1 MACCH
6 RQLPEAEGT
15 VVITRP
21 LAPADTRPQ
30 VMKVDLK
37 EVLAQP
43 GRLLS
48 PGRWNKPQVREVTVG
63 DHPVILKD
71 WRTMARWLRP
81 LARHLARREARIYGL
96 LQHLE
101 SVPRVLQ
108 VGDRTLVLE
117 QVPGRRI
124 SRLRGHRAAATA
136 AQALEEIV
144 ARIHAAGVYH
154 FDMRKRDNILVTD
167 DGKVYLIDFTTSV
180 APRHYGPL
188 GWLLRPVAALV
199 DRYAVLKW
207 KNALAPEVLSTSE
220 RRLLRGL
227 DRLRPW
233 RKNN

>member
-1 MACCH
+1 MIARPVAPGGTH
-6 RQLPEAEGT
+6 PQL
-15 VVITRP
+15 
-21 LAPADTRPQ
+21 
-30 VMKVDLK
+30 MKVDLK
-37 EVLAQP
+37 EVLGQP

-48 PGRWNKPQVREVTVG
+48 PGRWNKPQVQQVSLGE
-63 DHPVILKD
+63 HQVILKD
-71 WRTMARWLRP
+71 WRTMAPWLRP

-96 LQHLE
+96 LRHLE

-108 VGDRTLVLE
+108 TGDRVLVLE

-124 SRLRGHRAAATA
+124 SRLRGHRAAAAA
-136 AQALEEIV
+136 AQALEVIV

-167 DGKVYLIDFTTSV
+167 EGEVYLIDFTTSV

-207 KNALAPEVLSTSE
+207 KNALAPEVLSAGE
-220 RRLLRGL
+220 RRLLHSL

-233 RKNN
+233 RKNR